1 MSAKELEQMRLQQ
14 ERTNI
19 QLQKQQQEI
28 QRLNARRP
36 EPQRQENFYQ
46 EPQRQAAPQQESHQ
60 YNEVDPDKEL
70 IENIATYAA
79 NVATQKVQANMQAFN
94 DAGAGVKNRMQRLI
108 EKYPALSD
116 ENSKLV
122 TRARDEYQRI
132 ATENP
137 SLDEATRYELSVE
150 SAASHLGARPVNIPF
165 DPNQDFT
172 MPAHSNPARS
182 ERRSSGKSRLTPN
195 IIANAKIMG
204 INVDPNTKDGQANLK
219 ELDEYSARYNAD
231 ADESQ
236 YKYR

>member
-14 ERTNI
+14 ERTNV
-19 QLQKQQQEI
+19 QLQKHQQEI

-36 EPQRQENFYQ
+36 EPAKPEFYR
-46 EPQRQAAPQQESHQ
+46 EPEQQHAPQNQ

-79 NVATQKVQANMQAFN
+79 NVATQKVQSNMQSFQ
-94 DAGAGVKNRMQRLI
+94 DAGAQVKQRMQRLV
-108 EKYPALSD
+108 EKYPALGD
-116 ENSKLV
+116 EGSKLV
-122 TRARDEYQRI
+122 IRARDEYQRI

-165 DPNQDFT
+165 DPNQDFV
-172 MPAHSNPARS
+172 MPSSHNPARS
-182 ERRSSGKSRLTPN
+182 DRRSSGKSRLTPN

-204 INVDPNTKDGQANLK
+204 INVDPNTKDGQQNLK

-231 ADESQ
+231 VDESQ
-236 YKYR
+236 YKYK